1 MSWRDSMQQRI
12 ERGGDPPGWIT
23 PVLALAS
30 TAQAAG
36 MWLRHR
42 RAKRRVGAQVV
53 SFGNITA
60 GGTGKTP
67 AVIERALQEISAG
80 RRVAV
85 VSRGYGARKTPE
97 PLVLEPGRALP
108 AIAQDFGDEL
118 AVIHLRAPE
127 AILIKSADRY
137 TGALEA
143 QRRGAEVILLDDGFQ
158 SVSLERDED
167 IVLLDARRPFSNG
180 HLIPRGLLR
189 ERPDALRRAT
199 ELWLTRCDAAEDL
212 DDTLRLVRAIA
223 PDTPLRLTRHA
234 PQSLLRLHDSTELPL
249 DFLHGKRIAAACGIA
264 NPDAFLRTLEDLG
277 ATVAEKR
284 IAPDHQLPDLSG
296 IPETLPV
303 VMTEKDAVKLQT
315 LQTNHYALR
324 IGIEEYKRLTQSR

>member
-1 MSWRDSMQQRI
+1 MSWREVIQQRI
-12 ERGGDPPGWIT
+12 ERGEDPPGWIA

-30 TAQAAG
+30 NAQAAG

-42 RAKRRVGAQVV
+42 QPKRRVDARVV

-67 AVIERALQEISAG
+67 AVIERALREIAAG

-97 PLVLEPGRALP
+97 PLVLEPGRALHE
-108 AIAQDFGDEL
+108 IAPDFGDEL
-118 AVIHLRAPE
+118 AVIHLRVPE

-137 TGALEA
+137 AGAHEA
-143 QRRGAEVILLDDGFQ
+143 QQRGAEVILLDDGFQ

-189 ERPDALRRAT
+189 ERPDALCRAT
-199 ELWLTRCDAAEDL
+199 ELWLTRCDTADNL
-212 DDTLRLVRAIA
+212 DATLRQVRAIA

-234 PQSLLRLHDSTELPL
+234 TQSLLRLHDGAELPL
-249 DFLHGKRIAAACGIA
+249 DFLQGKPIAAACGIA
-264 NPDAFLRTLEDLG
+264 NPNAFLQTLEALG
-277 ATVAEKR
+277 AAVGEKR
-284 IAPDHQLPDLSG
+284 IAADHQLPDLSG
-296 IPETLPV
+296 IPEGMPV
-303 VMTEKDAVKLQT
+303 VMTEKDAVKLHT
-315 LQTNHYALR
+315 PRTNHYALR
-324 IGIEEYKRLTQSR
+324 IGLIESP